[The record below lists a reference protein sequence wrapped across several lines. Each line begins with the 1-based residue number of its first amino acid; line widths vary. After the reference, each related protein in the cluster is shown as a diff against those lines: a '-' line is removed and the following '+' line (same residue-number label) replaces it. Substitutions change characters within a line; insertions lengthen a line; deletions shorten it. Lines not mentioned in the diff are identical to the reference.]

1 MQLGQAGPYF
11 QAIVTA
17 RGAAYKVFLIIDR
30 VKNIYILFKGSW
42 GVLFHLCLVFEIFR
56 SYSCSPATLPNRA
69 SAGSLFTLIFLIWSA
84 GVSLLR
90 RINRGKYIKQRT
102 LFISR
107 CTNRQ
112 VQRQTITEETQSGPQ
127 RSRENLFTR
136 TLKKICFSPKMG
148 WFGWVKY
155 SFLGGLMWLSNQG
168 KYMSVQLPSAD
179 LDPRTA
185 ISPSKGWNRHSG
197 PACRSLQWLSR

>member
-1 MQLGQAGPYF
+1 MGLNRTCLYWCIVINQELAQGFALQMPYF
-11 QAIVTA
+11 ENKNFTCACISLFS
-17 RGAAYKVFLIIDR
+17 VFLSLGIFLRSGRCHATRSSRPLLPSHSNSTRSSIQSFSH
-30 VKNIYILFKGSW
+30 NWQGENIYIYIYILFKGSW

-112 VQRQTITEETQSGPQ
+112 VQRQTITEETAI
-127 RSRENLFTR
+127 RSTTFTGKFVYADF
-136 TLKKICFSPKMG
+136 KKNMF
-148 WFGWVKY
+148 
-155 SFLGGLMWLSNQG
+155 
-168 KYMSVQLPSAD
+168 
-179 LDPRTA
+179 
-185 ISPSKGWNRHSG
+185 
-197 PACRSLQWLSR
+197 

>member
-1 MQLGQAGPYF
+1 M
-11 QAIVTA
+11 
-17 RGAAYKVFLIIDR
+17 
-30 VKNIYILFKGSW
+30 
-42 GVLFHLCLVFEIFR
+42 FEIFR

-112 VQRQTITEETQSGPQ
+112 VQRQTITEETAI
-127 RSRENLFTR
+127 RSTTFTGKFVYAD
-136 TLKKICFSPKMG
+136 LKKKCVLALKWG
-148 WFGWVKY
+148 GLGELNTV
-155 SFLGGLMWLSNQG
+155 FLGGLMWLSNQG
-168 KYMSVQLPSAD
+168 KYMSVQLRLIWTHGLKLVPAWAGIGIPALLAAVSSGSAVRASKLD
-179 LDPRTA
+179 LVEGRKFDSHLEL
-185 ISPSKGWNRHSG
+185 IIF
-197 PACRSLQWLSR
+197 L

>member
-17 RGAAYKVFLIIDR
+17 RGAAYKVFFIIDR
-30 VKNIYILFKGSW
+30 VKRYTYILFKGIL
-42 GVLFHLCLVFEIFR
+42 LFHLWLVFEIFR

-112 VQRQTITEETQSGPQ
+112 VQRQTITEETAI
-127 RSRENLFTR
+127 RSTTFTGKFVYAD
-136 TLKKICFSPKMG
+136 LKKKCVLALK
-148 WFGWVKY
+148 W
-155 SFLGGLMWLSNQG
+155 GGLGELNTVFWG
-168 KYMSVQLPSAD
+168 V
-179 LDPRTA
+179 
-185 ISPSKGWNRHSG
+185 
-197 PACRSLQWLSR
+197 

>member
-17 RGAAYKVFLIIDR
+17 RGAAYKVFFIIDR
-30 VKNIYILFKGSW
+30 VKRYIYILFKGIL
-42 GVLFHLCLVFEIFR
+42 LFHLWLVFEIFR

-107 CTNRQ
+107 CTNRDRRCNDRRSQ
-112 VQRQTITEETQSGPQ
+112 KRRQSGPQ
-127 RSRENLFTR
+127 RSRENLFSR
-136 TLKKICFSPKMG
+136 TLKKKCVLALK
-148 WFGWVKY
+148 
-155 SFLGGLMWLSNQG
+155 
-168 KYMSVQLPSAD
+168 
-179 LDPRTA
+179 
-185 ISPSKGWNRHSG
+185 
-197 PACRSLQWLSR
+197 

>member
-30 VKNIYILFKGSW
+30 VKRYIYILFKGSL
-42 GVLFHLCLVFEIFR
+42 GVLFHPCLVFEIFR
-56 SYSCSPATLPNRA
+56 SYSCSPAKLPNRA

-90 RINRGKYIKQRT
+90 RINRGKYINQRT
-102 LFISR
+102 LLISR

-112 VQRQTITEETQSGPQ
+112 VQQQTITEETAI
-127 RSRENLFTR
+127 RSTTFTGKFVYADFE
-136 TLKKICFSPKMG
+136 KKKVF
-148 WFGWVKY
+148 
-155 SFLGGLMWLSNQG
+155 
-168 KYMSVQLPSAD
+168 
-179 LDPRTA
+179 
-185 ISPSKGWNRHSG
+185 
-197 PACRSLQWLSR
+197 